1 MPIEASSIVPV
12 KKILERSDGSKDT
25 WVMIVPISYRHDMM
39 RGEFLKDGR
48 MVADAISGIAK
59 AVSVNPY
66 GLRAE
71 ELWITYHN
79 AHIVIKAKN
88 EDGVEETVEPF
99 RPRDEMTRTEFMIAL
114 GSLPPHVVLEWY
126 RMMLEVNPGWQF
138 PF

>member
-1 MPIEASSIVPV
+1 MPIEASSVIPV
-12 KKILERSDGSKDT
+12 RKVLERSDETKDT
-25 WVMIVPISYRHDMM
+25 WVMIVPISYRHDMI

-48 MVADAISGIAK
+48 MVADAVSGIAK

-71 ELWITYHN
+71 ELWITYHD
-79 AHIVIKAKN
+79 AHIVVKTKDK
-88 EDGVEETVEPF
+88 DGKEIETEPF
-99 RPRDEMTRTEFMIAL
+99 SQREEMTRTEFMIGL

-126 RMMLEVNPGWQF
+126 QKMLEVNPGWQF